1 MDIALEWDQHPGTG
15 LRLAAELAGR
25 TGLPLLE
32 DMSVAD
38 GTADLLGVI
47 AARGGGEL
55 LGWAELRDAGLGEA
69 WVQAVSAQR
78 LVHSLHLGRAD
89 ESEPQAAETEM
100 VCRLTAE
107 AVRRATA
114 AGYRVLRWQGTDI
127 GPSGRA
133 AVELG
138 ARRVDEYARLW
149 ELDLTRPPA
158 PDTTAPLR
166 RLVHTLA
173 ESADPPGRVLL
184 TTVLSARSATEP
196 ITTITTFAG
205 GAEAYISAE
214 EGFAHRE
221 ADADLLTAAF
231 GAVVAELRAVMPDI
245 TVLRVF
251 EFDDEALRAALGRIG
266 MRVCG
271 RYNDYELNLPGPR
284 TGEAAT

>member
-32 DMSVAD
+32 DISVAD

-78 LVHSLHLGRAD
+78 LVHSLQLGRAD
-89 ESEPQAAETEM
+89 ESAPHAAETDL

-107 AVRRATA
+107 AARRAGA

-133 AVELG
+133 AAALG

-149 ELDLTRPPA
+149 ELDLRTADPA
-158 PDTTAPLR
+158 RTASLG
-166 RLVHTLA
+166 RLVHTVA
-173 ESADPPGRVLL
+173 ESADPPGRVLI
-184 TTVLSARSATEP
+184 TTVLSARSKTEP
-196 ITTITTFAG
+196 VATVTAFL
-205 GAEAYISAE
+205 GATEAYISAE
-214 EGFAHRE
+214 EGFPHRE
-221 ADADLLTAAF
+221 ADGELLAAVF
-231 GAVVAELRAVMPDI
+231 GAVVDELREVMPEI
-245 TVLRVF
+245 ATLRVF
-251 EFDDEALRAALGRIG
+251 EFDDEELRTALARIG
-266 MRVCG
+266 MRICG
-271 RYNDYELNLPGPR
+271 RYNDYELAL
-284 TGEAAT
+284 TDA

>member
-15 LRLAAELAGR
+15 LRLAAELAGW

-32 DMSVAD
+32 DISVAD

-78 LVHSLHLGRAD
+78 LVHSLNLGRAD
-89 ESEPQAAETEM
+89 ESEPQADETEM

-107 AVRRATA
+107 AARRAA
-114 AGYRVLRWQGTDI
+114 AGGYRVLRWQGTDI

-133 AVELG
+133 AVTLG

-149 ELDLTRPPA
+149 ELNPVASRYGYPA
-158 PDTTAPLR
+158 AR
-166 RLVHTLA
+166 NRLVHTVA
-173 ESADPPGRVLL
+173 ESDDPPGRVLI
-184 TTVLSARSATEP
+184 TAVLSARNGVEP
-196 ITTITTFAG
+196 VATITTFAG
-205 GAEAYISAE
+205 AADAYISAE
-214 EGFAHRE
+214 EGFPHRE
-221 ADADLLTAAF
+221 ADADLLTEIF
-231 GAVVAELRAVMPDI
+231 GAVVAELRSAMPEI

-251 EFDDEALRAALGRIG
+251 EFDDETVREALSRIG
-266 MRVCG
+266 MRICG
-271 RYNDYELNLPGPR
+271 RYNDYELELGSPR
-284 TGEAAT
+284 

>member
-32 DMSVAD
+32 DISVAD

-47 AARGGGEL
+47 AARGAGEL

-89 ESEPQAAETEM
+89 ESEPQAAETDM

-107 AVRRATA
+107 AARRAAA
-114 AGYRVLRWQGTDI
+114 AGYRVLRWQGTDV

-138 ARRVDEYARLW
+138 ACRVDEYARLW
-149 ELDLTRPPA
+149 ELNPA
-158 PDTTAPLR
+158 SSHIGRLAARD
-166 RLVHTLA
+166 RLVHTIA
-173 ESADPPGRVLL
+173 ESDDPPGRVLI
-184 TTVLSARSATEP
+184 TTVLSACNGVEP
-196 ITTITTFAG
+196 VATITTFIGA
-205 GAEAYISAE
+205 AEAYISAE
-214 EGFAHRE
+214 EGFPHRE
-221 ADADLLTAAF
+221 ADTGLLTEVF
-231 GAVVAELRAVMPDI
+231 GAVAAELRSAMPDI
-245 TVLRVF
+245 SMLRVF
-251 EFDDEALRAALGRIG
+251 EFDDETVRAALARIG
-266 MRVCG
+266 MRICG
-271 RYNDYELNLPGPR
+271 RYNDYELDLR
-284 TGEAAT
+284 RATG

>member
-38 GTADLLGVI
+38 GTAGLIGVI

-89 ESEPQAAETEM
+89 ESEPHAAETEM

-107 AVRRATA
+107 AVRRAA
-114 AGYRVLRWQGTDI
+114 AGGYRVLRWQGTDI

-138 ARRVDEYARLW
+138 ARQVEEYARLW
-149 ELDLTRPPA
+149 ELDLSVAARSVSHPA
-158 PDTTAPLR
+158 AGR
-166 RLVHTLA
+166 VVHTIA
-173 ESADPPGRVLL
+173 ASTDPPGRVLIS
-184 TTVLSARSATEP
+184 TVLSLRPEAGTVAT
-196 ITTITTFAG
+196 IIAFAG
-205 GAEAYISAE
+205 GNEAYISAE
-214 EGFAHRE
+214 QGFSHHE
-221 ADADLLTAAF
+221 ADADLLAEVF
-231 GAVVAELRAVMPDI
+231 GAVAAELREVMPEI
-245 TVLRVF
+245 RTLRVF
-251 EFDDEALRAALGRIG
+251 EFDDDALRTALSRIG
-266 MRVCG
+266 MRICG
-271 RYNDYELNLPGPR
+271 RYNDYELALTAPR
-284 TGEAAT
+284 P

>member
-32 DMSVAD
+32 DISVAD

-89 ESEPQAAETEM
+89 ESEPDAAETGM

-107 AVRRATA
+107 AARRAA
-114 AGYRVLRWQGTDI
+114 AGGYRVLRWQGTDI

-149 ELDLTRPPA
+149 ELELAVPAAWMPPY
-158 PDTTAPLR
+158 D
-166 RLVHTLA
+166 RLVHTVA
-173 ESADPPGRVLL
+173 ESADPPGRVLI
-184 TTVLSARSATEP
+184 TTVLSARPRSEPVATV
-196 ITTITTFAG
+196 TTFAG
-205 GAEAYISAE
+205 GSEAYISAE
-214 EGFAHRE
+214 DGFPHHE
-221 ADADLLTAAF
+221 ADADLLTEVF
-231 GAVVAELRAVMPDI
+231 GAVAAELRAMVPSVA
-245 TVLRVF
+245 VLRVF
-251 EFDDEALRAALGRIG
+251 EFDDETLRVALTRVG
-266 MRVCG
+266 MRICG
-271 RYNDYELNLPGPR
+271 RYNDYELRLQGPR
-284 TGEAAT
+284 R

>member
-32 DMSVAD
+32 DISVAD
-38 GTADLLGVI
+38 GTADLIGVI

-89 ESEPQAAETEM
+89 ESEPPAAETEM

-107 AVRRATA
+107 AARRAA
-114 AGYRVLRWQGTDI
+114 AGGYRVLRWQGTDI

-149 ELDLTRPPA
+149 ELNPA
-158 PDTTAPLR
+158 ASR
-166 RLVHTLA
+166 YGYSEARNRLVHTIA
-173 ESADPPGRVLL
+173 ESDDPPGRILI
-184 TTVLSARSATEP
+184 TAVLSARKGGVEPVATL
-196 ITTITTFAG
+196 TTFAG

-214 EGFAHRE
+214 EGFPHRE
-221 ADADLLTAAF
+221 ADADLLTEIF
-231 GAVVAELRAVMPDI
+231 GAVAAELRAAMPDI
-245 TVLRVF
+245 AVLRVF
-251 EFDDEALRAALGRIG
+251 EFDDETVREALSRVG
-266 MRVCG
+266 MRICG
-271 RYNDYELNLPGPR
+271 RYNDYELELGPVA
-284 TGEAAT
+284 G